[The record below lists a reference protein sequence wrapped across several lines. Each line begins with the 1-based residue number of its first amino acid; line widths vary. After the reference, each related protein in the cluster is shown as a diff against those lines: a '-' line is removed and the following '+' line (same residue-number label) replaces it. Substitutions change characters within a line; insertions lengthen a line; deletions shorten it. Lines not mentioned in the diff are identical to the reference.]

1 MAANLKKRPRD
12 QEQDDDTDEDTDVK
26 EVEVVAVVPSGH
38 AQFFHT
44 ELEMA
49 CSLLKELF
57 RNPRQRWLR
66 EQQAGNYVFLLCCT
80 TTVIERLA
88 LQGLDL
94 SGHLA
99 QCRLLSTRLRQCC
112 GVDNRLALIQTLFP
126 HCIHGKVDATLVPDP
141 VGDCFDL
148 GGFFDHWAMSIVR
161 KGDTNGILFDMLVHG
176 AEWKIDV
183 TPKARGFLTPQTED
197 MLYFYTHVIYFA
209 TCYGTRPFVGA
220 GQYADLARRLLAC
233 FHAVQDPNKEVKMEL
248 AAAVIMCRIPDAAV
262 RKWVKALVDPFV
274 YTPSGCLKYQ
284 RSSVMMYQLH
294 SHAVFLH
301 LKAIALAEELEVVV
315 G

>member
-1 MAANLKKRPRD
+1 MATKRAR
-12 QEQDDDTDEDTDVK
+12 EEHEDTDIK
-26 EVEVVAVVPSGH
+26 EVSEVAKVAAVKPSGP
-38 AQFFHT
+38 AQFFQT
-44 ELEMA
+44 ELDMA

-88 LQGLDL
+88 LKGLDL

-126 HCIHGKVDATLVPDP
+126 HCVAGKVDVTLVPDP
-141 VGDCFDL
+141 IGEVFDL
-148 GGFFDHWAMSIVR
+148 GGFFDQWAMSIVR
-161 KGDTNGILFDMLVHG
+161 KGDTEGILFDMLVHG
-176 AEWKIDV
+176 VDWKIDV
-183 TPKARGFLTPQTED
+183 TAKARGFITPQSED

-220 GQYADLARRLLAC
+220 GRYADLARRLLAC

-248 AAAVIMCRIPDAAV
+248 AAAVIMCRIPDASV
-262 RKWVKALVDPFV
+262 RQWVKSLVDPFV

-315 G
+315 V